1 MTDDNTTITPEIV
14 DGDDE
19 NEYTGTDKKEKT
31 GGQLVRQNHK
41 PDILYLVPITGRPH
55 LPAQVQPLVVSK
67 QRWETTLA
75 KAASDSHNLLGLSY
89 LSEVKGKYVYKEDFP
104 EVGCVVRM
112 LNMVDVEDNIQ
123 FIAQGLERFKIKKFL
138 SDKPPFVVQVEYFKP
153 LNEEEDKLKAY
164 AISIISSIKQLLS
177 LNPLYSEE
185 LKQYLGRFSP
195 DQPSPLADFA
205 AGITTASGDVLQEIL
220 ETESVIERMK
230 RVLMLLQKEIE
241 IAKLQTQI
249 RKDLNTQVD
258 ENKRKFFLKEQLKA
272 IQKELGMQK
281 DDKTS
286 DVDRFKQR
294 FAELEPPEHVT
305 KRFEEEIEKLS
316 VLETGSAEYGVTRN
330 YLDWVSSFPWG
341 VHSEDNIDIQRAEEV
356 LDRDHSGLSD
366 VKERIIEFFAAGV
379 YKKDVSGSI
388 ILFVGPPGVGKTSIG
403 KSIAEALGRKFYRFS
418 LGGIRDEAEIKG
430 HRRTYVGAMPG
441 KMVQALKDTKVAN
454 PVIMLDEVDKIGI
467 SYQGDPASALLEVL
481 DPEQN
486 GEFLD
491 HYMDLRIDLSK
502 VLFIC
507 TANTLDSI
515 PGPLLDRM
523 DRINLSG
530 YITQEKIE
538 IARKHLWPKLLKR
551 NKVAATTIT
560 ITDPTI
566 RHLIEGYAREAGV
579 RNLEKLLNKIIRK
592 SIVTILKGENQR
604 VRVTIKSLE
613 KFLGLPVFKTE
624 KQMQGVGIAT
634 GLAWTSMGGVTLSME
649 AVKVHEKGSGIKL
662 TGKLGEVMQE
672 SASIALSHVRANAK
686 DFGIDAAYFDDAFIH
701 LHVPEGATPKDGP
714 SAGITITTALVSLAR
729 KKVISR
735 PLAMTGEITLTGKVL
750 PVGGIKEKI
759 IAARRSGINEI
770 ILPEGCISEFEKLP
784 EHIKEGIDFSFVTHY
799 KEVYK
804 QVFEYKE
811 KSGPV
816 SANKNPSV

>member
-1 MTDDNTTITPEIV
+1 MTDDNRPVTPEIV
-14 DGDDE
+14 NVKGEEETE
-19 NEYTGTDKKEKT
+19 NTEKKQST
-31 GGQLVRQNHK
+31 GGQLIRQSHK
-41 PDILYLVPITGRPH
+41 PDILYIVPITGRPH

-67 QRWETTLA
+67 QRWEETLV
-75 KAASDSHNLLGLSY
+75 KAANDSHNLLGLSY

-112 LNMVDVEDNIQ
+112 LNMVEVEDNIQ
-123 FIAQGLERFKIKKFL
+123 FIAQGLERFRIKKFL

-153 LNEEEDKLKAY
+153 LEEDEDKLKAY

-195 DQPSPLADFA
+195 DQPSPLTDFA

-220 ETESVIERMK
+220 ETESVMERMK
-230 RVLMLLQKEIE
+230 QVLMLLQKEIE

-249 RKDLNTQVD
+249 RKDINTQVD

-294 FAELEPPEHVT
+294 FAELDPPEEAA

-330 YLDWVSSFPWG
+330 YLDWITAFPWG
-341 VHSEDNIDIQRAEEV
+341 VYSEDNIDIERAEKV
-356 LDRDHSGLSD
+356 LDRDHAGLSD

-403 KSIAEALGRKFYRFS
+403 KSIAETLGRKFYRFS

-486 GEFLD
+486 AEFLD
-491 HYMDLRIDLSK
+491 HYLDLRIDLSK

-507 TANTLDSI
+507 TANTLDTI

-530 YITQEKIE
+530 YITEEKIE

-551 NKVAATTIT
+551 NKLAAATIT

-566 RHLIEGYAREAGV
+566 RYLIEGYAREAGV

-592 SIVTILKGENQR
+592 SIVTILKEKKEK
-604 VRVTIKSLE
+604 VRITIKSLE
-613 KFLGLPVFKTE
+613 KYLGHPVFKKE

-634 GLAWTSMGGVTLSME
+634 GLAWTSMGGVTLPIE
-649 AVKVHEKGSGIKL
+649 AVKVHEKNSGITL

-672 SASIALSHVRANAK
+672 SASIALSYVRANAK
-686 DFGIDAAYFDDAFIH
+686 TLGIDNAYFDDAFIH

-714 SAGITITTALVSLAR
+714 SAGVTITTALVSLAR

-759 IAARRSGINEI
+759 IAARRSKINEI

-784 EHIKEGIDFSFVTHY
+784 DHIKEGIDFSFVTHY
-799 KEVYK
+799 KEIFR
-804 QVFEYKE
+804 QVFEK
-811 KSGPV
+811 K
-816 SANKNPSV
+816 

>member
-1 MTDDNTTITPEIV
+1 MTDDNRPVTPEIV
-14 DGDDE
+14 NGEGEAETE
-19 NEYTGTDKKEKT
+19 NTEKKQTG
-31 GGQLVRQNHK
+31 GGQLIRQSHK
-41 PDILYLVPITGRPH
+41 PDILYIVPITGRPH

-67 QRWETTLA
+67 QRWEKTLV
-75 KAASDSHNLLGLSY
+75 KAANDSHSLLGLSY

-112 LNMVDVEDNIQ
+112 LNMVDVDDNIQ

-153 LNEEEDKLKAY
+153 LDEDEDKLKAY

-195 DQPSPLADFA
+195 DQPSPLTDFA

-220 ETESVIERMK
+220 ETESVMERMK

-249 RKDLNTQVD
+249 RKDINTQVD

-294 FAELEPPEHVT
+294 FEALDPPEEVA

-330 YLDWVSSFPWG
+330 YLDWVTAFPWG
-341 VHSEDNIDIQRAEEV
+341 ICSEDNIDIERAEQV
-356 LDRDHSGLSD
+356 LDRDHAGLSD

-441 KMVQALKDTKVAN
+441 KMVQALKDSKVAN

-486 GEFLD
+486 AEFLD
-491 HYMDLRIDLSK
+491 HYLDLRIDLSK

-507 TANTLDSI
+507 TANTLDTI
-515 PGPLLDRM
+515 PSPLLDRM
-523 DRINLSG
+523 DQINLSG

-551 NKVAATTIT
+551 NKLAASTIT

-566 RHLIEGYAREAGV
+566 RYLIEGYAREAGV
-579 RNLEKLLNKIIRK
+579 RGLEKLLNKIIRK
-592 SIVTILKGENQR
+592 SIVTILKGENEK

-613 KFLGLPVFKTE
+613 KYLGHPVFKKE

-634 GLAWTSMGGVTLSME
+634 GLAWTSLGGVTMPIE

-662 TGKLGEVMQE
+662 TGKLGDVMQE

-686 DFGIDAAYFDDAFIH
+686 TFGIDTGYFDDAFIH

-729 KKVISR
+729 KKGISR

-759 IAARRSGINEI
+759 IAARRSGIHEI

-784 EHIKEGIDFSFVTHY
+784 DHIKEGIDFSFVKHY
-799 KEVYK
+799 REVFK
-804 QVFEYKE
+804 KVFEQK
-811 KSGPV
+811 
-816 SANKNPSV
+816 

>member
-1 MTDDNTTITPEIV
+1 MTDDNRPVTPEIV
-14 DGDDE
+14 NAKGE
-19 NEYTGTDKKEKT
+19 EETGNTEKQQSS
-31 GGQLVRQNHK
+31 GGQLITQSHK
-41 PDILYLVPITGRPH
+41 PDILYIVPITGRPH

-67 QRWETTLA
+67 QRWEETLV
-75 KAASDSHNLLGLSY
+75 KAANDSHNLLGLSY

-112 LNMVDVEDNIQ
+112 LNMVEVEDNIQ
-123 FIAQGLERFKIKKFL
+123 FIAQGLERFRIKKFL

-153 LNEEEDKLKAY
+153 LKEDEDKLKAY

-195 DQPSPLADFA
+195 DQPSPLTDFA

-220 ETESVIERMK
+220 ETESVMDRMK
-230 RVLMLLQKEIE
+230 QVLMLLQKEIE

-249 RKDLNTQVD
+249 RKDINTQVD

-272 IQKELGMQK
+272 IQKELGMEK

-294 FAELEPPEHVT
+294 FEELDPPEEVA

-330 YLDWVSSFPWG
+330 YLDWITAFPWG
-341 VHSEDNIDIQRAEEV
+341 VYSEDNIDIERAEKV
-356 LDRDHSGLSD
+356 LDRDHAGLSD

-403 KSIAEALGRKFYRFS
+403 KSIAETLGRKFYRFS

-486 GEFLD
+486 AEFLD
-491 HYMDLRIDLSK
+491 HYLDLRIDLSK

-507 TANTLDSI
+507 TANTLDTI
-515 PGPLLDRM
+515 PSPLLDRM

-530 YITQEKIE
+530 YITEEKIE

-551 NKVAATTIT
+551 NKLAASTIT

-566 RHLIEGYAREAGV
+566 RYLIEGYAREAGV

-592 SIVTILKGENQR
+592 SIVTILKEKKEK
-604 VRVTIKSLE
+604 VRITIKSLE
-613 KFLGLPVFKTE
+613 EYLGHPVFKKE

-634 GLAWTSMGGVTLSME
+634 GLAWTSMGGVTLPIE
-649 AVKVHEKGSGIKL
+649 AVKVHEKNSGITL

-672 SASIALSHVRANAK
+672 SASIALSYVRANAK
-686 DFGIDAAYFDDAFIH
+686 TLGIDNGYFDDAFIH

-714 SAGITITTALVSLAR
+714 SAGVTITTALVSLAR

-759 IAARRSGINEI
+759 IAARRSKINEI

-784 EHIKEGIDFSFVTHY
+784 DHIKEGIDFSFATHY
-799 KEVYK
+799 KEIFR
-804 QVFEYKE
+804 QVFEK
-811 KSGPV
+811 K
-816 SANKNPSV
+816 